1 MGEPVGGHDIR
12 HGALSSIAA
21 IIPNDTKSAMLL
33 VSRPQS
39 RRNNPKWQMQ

>member
-1 MGEPVGGHDIR
+1 MGEPVGGDDIR
-12 HGALSSIAA
+12 HGVILGRGA

-39 RRNNPKWQMQ
+39 RRNNQKWQMQ